1 MPAGKTST
9 TPATVLCLGTGD
21 GWPNGE
27 RNHSSYLYEISGTC
41 LLIDCGESVCRTL
54 TSRKFDWNRIDAIL
68 ISHTHSDHFA
78 GLFMLLQGL
87 WLGGRSRDLTIHLP
101 GHVIKPFKEL
111 LKHVYLF
118 DELFGFDLRFV
129 PLKNS
134 SQIRVRNLRI
144 TPVLNTHLDGLKKS
158 FQRNYKLPFESFS
171 FAINGGGKR
180 VVHSADIGSPE
191 DLKPLLTKPVDL
203 LMCELAHFVPADLFT
218 ELAGRPISQAAFIHV
233 SRANRK
239 RLAAI
244 RKLARKEL
252 PGVKTGFPNDGE
264 RLRF

>member
-1 MPAGKTST
+1 MPAGKTSA
-9 TPATVLCLGTGD
+9 TPASVLCLGTGD

-54 TSRKFDWNRIDAIL
+54 TVRKFDWNRIDAIL

-78 GLFMLLQGL
+78 GLFMLIQGL

-101 GHVIKPFKEL
+101 GHVIKPLKEL

-118 DELFGFDLRFV
+118 DELFGFKLQFAPLRNGV
-129 PLKNS
+129 PTK
-134 SQIRVRNLRI
+134 VGKLRI
-144 TPVLNTHLDGLKKS
+144 QPMLNSHLDGLKKS
-158 FQRNYKLPFESFS
+158 FQRKYKLPFESFS

-180 VVHSADIGSPE
+180 VVHSADLGSPE
-191 DLKPLLTKPVDL
+191 DLKPLLKKPVDL
-203 LMCELAHFVPADLFT
+203 LMCELAHFEPEKLFT
-218 ELAGRPISQAAFIHV
+218 ELAERSIRQAAFIHV
-233 SRANRK
+233 SRSNRK

-244 RKLARKEL
+244 KKLAGKQL
-252 PGVKTGFPNDGE
+252 PGLTTRFPNDGD
-264 RLRF
+264 RLTF